1 VLYSLMEQKKIPTR
15 DGFGKGLLKLAEKN
29 QNIVALEADLGKSV
43 RTEWMRQKFP
53 ERVFNFGIAEQ
64 DMFVTAAGLASCGK
78 IPFAGTFAIF
88 TERAFEQIRN
98 TIGWGNMN
106 VKVIGSHGGILTG
119 EDGASAQTVEDV
131 AVYRVIPN
139 FTVIVPAD
147 AVEAEKATEAIAKHN
162 GPVFM
167 RLTRSG
173 VPIIFDDSYKF
184 EIGKGKVLKGGEDVT
199 ILACGPLVSESLK
212 AAEFL
217 EKEKIK
223 ARVVNISTIK
233 PLDGNLVLKCAKETH
248 AIVTAED
255 HSIIGGLGGA
265 VSEFLGENY
274 PVPLERV
281 GIKDK
286 FGESGSPAELYKK
299 YGLTAED
306 IVAAAKRVIK
316 RKKH

>member
-1 VLYSLMEQKKIPTR
+1 MEQKKIPTR

-43 RTEWMRQKFP
+43 RTEWMKQKFP
-53 ERVFNFGIAEQ
+53 DRVFNFGISEQ

-119 EDGASAQTVEDV
+119 EDGASAQTVEDI
-131 AVYRVIPN
+131 AVYRALPN

-147 AVEAEKATEAIAKHN
+147 SIEAEKAVEVIAKHK

-173 VPIIFDDSYKF
+173 VPVIFDENYRF
-184 EIGKGKVLKGGEDVT
+184 EIGKGKVLGEGKDVSL
-199 ILACGPLVSESLK
+199 IACGPLVSESLF
-212 AAEFL
+212 AAEIL

-223 ARVVNISTIK
+223 ARVVNMSTIK
-233 PLDGNLVLKCAKETH
+233 PLDNNLVLKCARETG

-265 VSEFLGENY
+265 VAEFLSENY
-274 PVPLERV
+274 PVPVERI
-281 GIKDK
+281 GIKDS

-299 YGLTAED
+299 YGLTAEN
-306 IVAAAKRVIK
+306 IASAAKKVIR
-316 RKKH
+316 RKKQ